1 MGTRGAFGFRLN
13 GEDKITYNHFDSY
26 PDGLGNSVVDF
37 ARTAVQDLPGL
48 KAKVSALRLV
58 DSNTPPTDADIEAC
72 QKAGTVD
79 LGVSNQSTSDWY
91 CLLRHAQGE
100 LEKYLEV
107 GLMVDNQDFMA
118 DSLFCEYAYVIN
130 LDDET
135 LEFYRGFNKDGDQ
148 PGRYAKLMRDSSSAA
163 LQRMEM
169 DRVYFGVVLALTI
182 PLAEL
187 NSRSTEAIVD
197 QMNSVLE
204 E

>member
-26 PDGLGNSVVDF
+26 PDSLGCGVVDF

-48 KAKVSALRLV
+48 KAKVAALRLV
-58 DSNTPPTDADIEAC
+58 DSKTPPTDADIEAC

-135 LEFYRGFNKDGDQ
+135 LEFYRGFNKGGDQ
-148 PGRYAKLMRDSSSAA
+148 PGRYAKLMRDSSNAA
-163 LQRMEM
+163 LQRMEL

-187 NSRSTEAIVD
+187 ELRSTEAIVD
-197 QMNSVLE
+197 QMNRVLE
-204 E
+204 D